1 MKYLE
6 DIVAKD
12 AKVEI
17 QYNDGRVYVKTVT
30 LLAKIANPL
39 TEDNN
44 WYTRPIVAMLPYCEN
59 SEDGR
64 IMRRYTK
71 SIAGIE
77 WESIKNYHI
86 LEIY

>member
-1 MKYLE
+1 MKDLE

-30 LLAKIANPL
+30 LLAKIDNPL

-44 WYTRPIVAMLPYCEN
+44 WLTRPLLAMLPYCEN
-59 SEDGR
+59 SEDGKN
-64 IMRRYTK
+64 MRRYTK
-71 SIAGIE
+71 SIAGME
-77 WESIKNYHI
+77 WDFIKKYQI
-86 LEIY
+86 LETY